1 VVNEEPNHD
10 PRLQHSRDKKSFNN
24 MMDAIASTRYVI
36 GVYTTERSPAELLA
50 VPEYKS
56 LIRAGR
62 VDLMAMM
69 TADSVMLLND
79 YFATPLIT

>member
-1 VVNEEPNHD
+1 
-10 PRLQHSRDKKSFNN
+10 

-56 LIRAGR
+56 LIRPGR
-62 VDLMAMM
+62 VDLVATM
-69 TADSVMLLND
+69 TADSAMLLND
-79 YFATPLIT
+79 YFTTPLIA

>member
-1 VVNEEPNHD
+1 
-10 PRLQHSRDKKSFNN
+10 

-36 GVYTTERSPAELLA
+36 GVYTTEKSPAELLA
-50 VPEYKS
+50 VPEYRS

-79 YFATPLIT
+79 YFTAPMIA